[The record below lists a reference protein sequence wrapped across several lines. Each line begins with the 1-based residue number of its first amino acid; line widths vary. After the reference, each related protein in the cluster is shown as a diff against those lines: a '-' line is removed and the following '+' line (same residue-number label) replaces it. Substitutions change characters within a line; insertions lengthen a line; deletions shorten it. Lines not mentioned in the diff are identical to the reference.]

1 MEEQVSDGADDGKRP
16 VPGPARAQDPRS
28 ESSDNDH
35 PGPPSPG
42 SDRPASVRETMQR
55 RRRYKSGPARP
66 GPSRRR
72 KPASPRGRPPAP
84 ARELTDGPVAEIPS
98 REIEVGNE
106 AWRVLVRGSSVTG
119 SGNAPGVR
127 LLSVGLESPGDRPN
141 PEGTHYLVAERLDDV
156 DQEVLEGLV
165 ASAVRKAE
173 AASPS
178 SRTSR
183 SPRRRGR
190 LRRED
195 R

>member
-1 MEEQVSDGADDGKRP
+1 MEKQVSDAVAGGKRP
-16 VPGPARAQDPRS
+16 VPGPALAQGSPT
-28 ESSDNDH
+28 ESSDDDH
-35 PGPPSPG
+35 AGPPSPA

-55 RRRYKSGPARP
+55 RRRYKSGPVRP

-156 DQEVLEGLV
+156 DREVLERLV
-165 ASAVRKAE
+165 AGAMRNAE
-173 AASPS
+173 ETPAS

-183 SPRRRGR
+183 SARGRGR
-190 LRRED
+190 LRRGN

>member
-1 MEEQVSDGADDGKRP
+1 MSDGAADGKKP

-28 ESSDNDH
+28 GSSGNDP
-35 PGPPSPG
+35 PGPPSPA

-55 RRRYKSGPARP
+55 SRRYKSGPVQP

-72 KPASPRGRPPAP
+72 KPAPPRGRPPSP

-106 AWRVLVRGSSVTG
+106 AWRVLIRGSSTTG
-119 SGNAPGVR
+119 SGYAPGAR

-141 PEGTHYLVAERLDDV
+141 PEGTHYLIAERLDDV
-156 DQEVLEGLV
+156 DRELLEGLV
-165 ASAVRKAE
+165 ARAIRNTKATP
-173 AASPS
+173 AS
-178 SRTSR
+178 SRPAR
-183 SPRRRGR
+183 GPRRRGR
-190 LRRED
+190 LRRGS